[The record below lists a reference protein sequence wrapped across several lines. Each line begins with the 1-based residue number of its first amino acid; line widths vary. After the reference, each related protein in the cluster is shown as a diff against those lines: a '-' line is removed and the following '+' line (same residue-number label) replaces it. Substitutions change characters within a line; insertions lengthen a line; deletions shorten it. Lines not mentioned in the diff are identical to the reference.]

1 MNLSIIK
8 KSDSAAQPEHEHAAP
23 FNVMQQQ
30 SRTHAP
36 VQKQNEE
43 LFATHGK
50 TFHFAAHFFPPAYRN
65 AVVALYAFFRTLD
78 DLVDERSPNWRA
90 DEVQQELTAWRKWL
104 DSDHRSPAPREPL
117 GTTTASLVKT
127 YHIPIDIFHDFL
139 DGLSTDLEPRA
150 IQNFRELYQ
159 YCYRVAGTVGLAM
172 THLFAV
178 DSPQAR
184 TAAMQLGIAMQLTN
198 ILRDIGGDL
207 EAGRTY
213 LPINELERFG
223 CSQDHL
229 FRLYQKQQGPDECFR
244 RLMRYQ
250 IQRTRHY
257 YRESLHGVW
266 LLPSGC
272 RLPVLLAGRL
282 YQGIL
287 AEIER
292 EHYNVLHKRAATNFF
307 TKIREAAI
315 VFFLDLLW
323 KRGEVTGASELELLY
338 ED

>member
-1 MNLSIIK
+1 MSIIK
-8 KSDSAAQPEHEHAAP
+8 KSAAQQSDEYEAPYKSISRELQPHVFTCKQHED
-23 FNVMQQQ
+23 
-30 SRTHAP
+30 
-36 VQKQNEE
+36 

-50 TFHFAAHFFPPAYRN
+50 TFHFAARFFPSAYRE

-78 DLVDERSPNWRA
+78 DLVDERSENWRA
-90 DEVQQELTAWRKWL
+90 DEVQQELAAWREWL
-104 DSDHRSPAPREPL
+104 DGDHSAPAPREPL
-117 GTTTASLVKT
+117 GATLAALLQT
-127 YHIPIDIFHDFL
+127 YHIPIDLFHDFL
-139 DGLSTDLEPRA
+139 DGLSADLEPQT
-150 IQNFRELYQ
+150 IQNFRELHQ

-172 THLFAV
+172 AYIFGMT
-178 DSPQAR
+178 SPQAR
-184 TAAMQLGIAMQLTN
+184 MAAMQLGIAMQLTN

-207 EAGRTY
+207 KAGRTY
-213 LPINELERFG
+213 LPINELERYG
-223 CSQDHL
+223 SSRAHL
-229 FRLYQKQQGPDECFR
+229 LQLYNAQQGPDDRFR

-250 IQRTRHY
+250 IQRTRYY

-266 LLPSGC
+266 LLPVGC

-292 EHYNVLHKRAATNFF
+292 EHYNVLHKRAATSLFI
-307 TKIREAAI
+307 KIREAAI

-323 KRGEVTGASELELLY
+323 KRGEIAGANELELLY